1 LKNIP
6 LKIFPYISGILGSAL
21 AVYLGSRAL
30 AFGFLVSLF
39 DNMKRFKKMI
49 WLISLFACFST
60 VAMAQQKVKT
70 EYLMGVVEE
79 NIKTDLNDDYWDKA
93 TVFSVHI
100 GVNKNGIVDTVIF
113 SNEQDKEVNYL
124 FDVKKIRRKLM
135 GNSKSFTENKSSYLV
150 LMVFFV
156 KGEHYFLGIKN
167 GQQLIDNWRAIY
179 DKAARLKD
187 KARPQIFLPQIII
200 ETRSK
205 SIKESIAYPSNT
217 NF

>member
-1 LKNIP
+1 
-6 LKIFPYISGILGSAL
+6 
-21 AVYLGSRAL
+21 
-30 AFGFLVSLF
+30 
-39 DNMKRFKKMI
+39 MI

-135 GNSKSFTENKSSYLV
+135 GNSKNFTENKSSYLV

-167 GQQLIDNWRAIY
+167 GQQLIDNWGAIY

-187 KARPQIFLPQIII
+187 KARPQIFF
-200 ETRSK
+200 
-205 SIKESIAYPSNT
+205 AANNY
-217 NF
+217 